1 MSAHTDLNLPRWQV
15 RMLEVIPGLLSWG
28 FLIGIF
34 VLSIVSVEAASYV
47 IVGYAM
53 LWLFKIF
60 GYSHRLVRGYSLMRV
75 LQDFDWNARLKD
87 LKNPNKALDAL
98 HKELESTKQKA
109 ALLNY
114 KKVLLKARD
123 NSQILDPKDVVH
135 AVIVPTYNED
145 GAITEATIE
154 SILKNNYDTKKILL
168 VIAYEERGPQHV
180 HKSSQAIVKK
190 YKSRFLDAWAVIH
203 PDGMPGEAKA
213 KAGNINYAGRKV
225 AAWAAD
231 NKIEAENVIVT
242 TLDADNRP
250 APTYFAYLT
259 YIYCISE
266 DRVKKSYQPMALF
279 FNNIWDAPAMTRV
292 IATNN
297 SFWLLMEAMRPQR
310 LRNFSSH
317 AQSLQALKD
326 TNFWNEKSI
335 VEDGHQYWRTYFT
348 YDGKYSVVPL
358 YTAIYQDA
366 VLAKTTRKTFSEQ
379 FKQIQ
384 RWAWGTSDTPYV
396 MVKMYR
402 SRVIPWHEKFVK
414 LFRQIEGYFSWA
426 TAPIVLAF
434 AGFLPLLFSP
444 DSGTSIVA
452 VQLPTL
458 VSRVQTIALIGLLGP
473 IIATMLAL
481 PPRPKRVPLTR
492 RISMYLQ
499 WVLIPVTMIG
509 FGSIP
514 ALNAQTRLM
523 FGKYLESFAVT
534 DKFRKDKP
542 TDQKF

>member
-250 APTYFAYLT
+250 APTYFA
-259 YIYCISE
+259 
-266 DRVKKSYQPMALF
+266 
-279 FNNIWDAPAMTRV
+279 
-292 IATNN
+292 
-297 SFWLLMEAMRPQR
+297 
-310 LRNFSSH
+310 
-317 AQSLQALKD
+317 
-326 TNFWNEKSI
+326 
-335 VEDGHQYWRTYFT
+335 
-348 YDGKYSVVPL
+348 
-358 YTAIYQDA
+358 
-366 VLAKTTRKTFSEQ
+366 
-379 FKQIQ
+379 
-384 RWAWGTSDTPYV
+384 
-396 MVKMYR
+396 
-402 SRVIPWHEKFVK
+402 
-414 LFRQIEGYFSWA
+414 
-426 TAPIVLAF
+426 
-434 AGFLPLLFSP
+434 
-444 DSGTSIVA
+444 
-452 VQLPTL
+452 
-458 VSRVQTIALIGLLGP
+458 
-473 IIATMLAL
+473 
-481 PPRPKRVPLTR
+481 
-492 RISMYLQ
+492 
-499 WVLIPVTMIG
+499 
-509 FGSIP
+509 
-514 ALNAQTRLM
+514 
-523 FGKYLESFAVT
+523 
-534 DKFRKDKP
+534 
-542 TDQKF
+542 